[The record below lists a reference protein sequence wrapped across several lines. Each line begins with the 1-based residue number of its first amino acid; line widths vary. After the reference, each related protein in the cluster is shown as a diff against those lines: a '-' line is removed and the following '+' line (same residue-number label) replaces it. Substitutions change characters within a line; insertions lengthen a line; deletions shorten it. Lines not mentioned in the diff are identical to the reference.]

1 MSPGQSSG
9 VLFISSIRLEGTN
22 NIEIQGAVMD
32 VCKGLNNSSAY
43 GKSYIDYSNVY
54 EHIIIIIKDIYWML
68 EWEFPVWPQKN
79 MIGCRANCSGPQ
91 LEEKADGE

>member
-9 VLFISSIRLEGTN
+9 VWFISSIRLEGTN

-32 VCKGLNNSSAY
+32 VCKGLNNSSTY

-54 EHIIIIIKDIYWML
+54 EHIII
-68 EWEFPVWPQKN
+68 
-79 MIGCRANCSGPQ
+79 
-91 LEEKADGE
+91 

>member
-68 EWEFPVWPQKN
+68 EWEFPVWPQKKHDW
-79 MIGCRANCSGPQ
+79 MPGKLLRPQ